1 MELFKMAI
9 PHAEPDEKKS
19 GLDRRRFLKSAAS
32 SAALVA
38 PATVVAGSAKAVPT
52 RPSKSDAARPGEQG
66 MKEGGIWQ

>member
-9 PHAEPDEKKS
+9 PHAEPDEKDS

-38 PATVVAGSAKAVPT
+38 PAAAVARSPKAVPA